1 MRKALT
7 KVTALLLAL
16 VTVLGTMWIPSLAAT
31 AEATLVITPEGGT
44 ATTSNGTFQEMYEK
58 MVTEAKK
65 LPTVKTTYVITLN
78 SNASYTTPKTI
89 NGNENC
95 FITIDLNGYTLNAS
109 KINSNLFAVL
119 GQDYGDGT
127 YGSITITVDGGG
139 NGGRIG
145 KIINSGIAGGLVYVN
160 NKANNNNSKVYVTDI
175 ELVYSNMAQGY
186 NAVDNPNKNE
196 YPNQPMMHVAKGDI
210 YCRNMKMVYTGEDAV
225 AVVGSEGAPD
235 GDITKMYVRMIQYYG
250 GGEGIFEDCT
260 FIDTNTKGITTH
272 ALNVSTGGTHVV
284 VKNCTMDT
292 TYGLFAESGT
302 YAEFYSC
309 DVTAK
314 DEPYRTKGSAAIF
327 DTVTTTDWTINSQAG
342 SVLFAETASG
352 ETVIY
357 TTSTE
362 RGIQN
367 RTWAAEGYVMTG
379 PVNGRYDFSPATDVD
394 ATLSVMNGSS
404 HNFFAGTLTDM
415 VDKVKSETTTGVAV
429 KTDIVLTLQKNANL
443 KSLVYLN
450 GSEFVSVTVELNGK
464 TLDTTAAKNNI
475 FQLATSV
482 NFHLNGAD
490 KDGNNGKIYNAG
502 HSGGLVYTQNKTEN
516 SGINALVENVDY
528 TATNMSQGYSTGK
541 YKDQP
546 MCHFNVGT
554 LTMKNVNMTFTGADA
569 TAVEGSAGGADLT
582 KMVMR
587 FMQCNGS
594 GTVNI
599 EDCTFTDTNTKGI
612 MTIGIE
618 ANSGSNV
625 TVKNSKFKTYTGIK
639 ASNGVID
646 VRNCEVEASYTV
658 FDGASIIK
666 VTDTVA
672 KAGASGKLINSCS
685 KLYFLYGEGK
695 NELHSTAD
703 ISGTYTVQTGYT
715 LVKANGVYTMK
726 GDDSVEATL
735 AVNPYGG
742 EPSFKTGTF
751 QDMYTQ
757 FTKKPTVPTE
767 NTIVLNKDSAYTT
780 FASHTVNS
788 NFSLKIDLNGK
799 NLLVSQS
806 GNIFQIVGNYNLELD
821 GADKD
826 GNVGLIKSTGTAGA
840 LFYPRANNGLN
851 DNTVIYAHDV
861 NLLYTNMSDGY
872 SNNAQYSNQPMG
884 NIPAG
889 TVTYEKIKITY
900 TGEDATAV
908 AGSTN
913 GADIT
918 KLTTAFV
925 NVSGKSNVTI
935 KDCEFIDENTKGIQT
950 IGIKVTGEDAKVTVE
965 NTKIKAHHGI
975 RADKDITLNNCEIEC
990 TTQIFGSAG
999 VAYVTDS
1006 VLKTESTLTTSSA
1019 RVYFNYGTGK
1029 TEIYTS
1035 DDKMLSGSYWIA
1047 DDSAICTVEEGHF
1060 MLGKGNEGYSSV
1072 TLPAIFADG
1081 MVLQRDKQI
1090 DIYGYCALDGAQVKV
1105 TFDGKTVNATVV
1117 NGRWDAIFDAMP
1129 AKKGLSITVEQLGTV
1144 NSVVHTVN
1152 DVDVGE
1158 IWLIAGQSNAE
1169 YEVHKMKDAEEYY
1182 ALADNY
1188 DNIKI
1193 YAATKS
1199 ALPVANLHGGGKWAQ
1214 VTSETLQ
1221 KNGPLKG
1228 EVSALGYVMA
1238 TRLAIELGPDVTV
1251 AILDINYGGS
1261 SIFSWTREDYLRAEL
1276 GDVDHTALIRL
1287 DAYRDFYLENGR
1299 MPTSV
1304 AELNEYITKPYSQ
1317 VAAAD
1322 YYGMLY
1328 SLTGYAVKGAVWM
1341 QGEGNSSEY
1350 AIYEKYYRALA
1361 NTFRDTFN
1369 DDNLPMIVVQIHPFG
1384 SGAYND
1390 FRAVQYDMVEND
1402 KNSFLVGAVNEGPNF
1417 SQSDFDNNS
1426 TNTKDFV
1433 HTSAK
1438 APIGHR
1444 LADSAL
1450 YNVYAVS
1457 EYADRI
1463 APKVSKVEVSG
1474 NTLTVTFNTDVTTEL
1489 GTAPVGFEIAGNDK
1503 NFVKAEAVAVGKQI
1517 MLTASGV
1524 DAPKYVRYG
1533 YGNFS
1538 IELEDGTLIMYNES
1552 FIKEYTSEKLVL
1564 TYNGKDYTIVP
1575 DTTKVI
1581 RSKFIGNVT
1590 GITGIPLPIFY
1601 LEVGYDTSD
1610 N

>member
-1 MRKALT
+1 M
-7 KVTALLLAL
+7 VFS
-16 VTVLGTMWIPSLAAT
+16 VVWIPSLAAT

-109 KINSNLFAVL
+109 KINSNLFAVI

-139 NGGRIG
+139 SGGRIG
-145 KIINSGIAGGLVYVN
+145 KIISSGLAGGLVYVN
-160 NKANNNNSKVYVTDI
+160 NKVNNNNSKVYVTDI

-196 YPNQPMMHVAKGDI
+196 YPNQPMMHVAKGDL

-250 GGEGIFEDCT
+250 GGEAIFEDCT

-272 ALNVSTGGTHVV
+272 ALNISTSGTHVV
-284 VKNCTMDT
+284 VKNCKIDT
-292 TYGLFAESGT
+292 TYGLYATAGT

-309 DVTAK
+309 DVTAT
-314 DEPYRTKGSAAIF
+314 DPYRTGGSAAIF
-327 DTVTTTDWTINSQAG
+327 DTVTTTEWIINSQSG

-379 PVNGRYDFSPATDVD
+379 PVNGRYDISPATDVD

-404 HNFFAGTLTDM
+404 HNFFAGTFAEMYTKLKTYA
-415 VDKVKSETTTGVAV
+415 TTTATA
-429 KTDIVLTLQKNANL
+429 KTEIVMTLQKDATMIQNFALNTNE
-443 KSLVYLN
+443 LVY
-450 GSEFVSVTVELNGK
+450 VTVQLNGK
-464 TLDTTAAKNNI
+464 TLTTTANNNI
-475 FQLATSV
+475 FTLSTAA
-482 NFHLNGAD
+482 NFHLDGAD
-490 KDGNNGKIYNAG
+490 KDGKNGKIFNAG
-502 HSGGLVYTQNKTEN
+502 HSGGIVYTQNKVEH
-516 SGINALVENVDY
+516 SGVIALVENVDY
-528 TATNMSQGYSTGK
+528 TATNMSQGYSTGQ

-554 LTMKNVNMTFTGADA
+554 LTMRNVNMTFTGADA
-569 TAVEGSAGGADLT
+569 TAVAGSVGGADLT

-612 MTIGIE
+612 KTIGID

-646 VRNCEVEASYTV
+646 VRNCEVEASYAV
-658 FDGASIIK
+658 FDGTSILK

-672 KAGASGKLINSCS
+672 KAGASGKLVNSCS

-715 LVKANGVYTMK
+715 LEKANGVYTMK

-1047 DDSAICTVEEGHF
+1047 DDSAICTVEDGHF

-1144 NSVVHTVN
+1144 NSVVYTIN

-1276 GDVDHTALIRL
+1276 GDVDHNALIRL

-1304 AELNEYITKPYSQ
+1304 AELNEYITNPYSQ

-1322 YYGMLY
+1322 YNGMLY
-1328 SLTGYAVKGAVWM
+1328 SLNGYAIKGAVWM
-1341 QGEGNSSEY
+1341 QGEGNVSDY
-1350 AIYEKYYRALA
+1350 ARYEAYYRALT
-1361 NTFRDTFN
+1361 NTFRETFR
-1369 DDNLPMIVVQIHPFG
+1369 DDNLPMLVVQLHPHG
-1384 SGAYND
+1384 SGIYND

-1402 KNSFLVGAVNEGPNF
+1402 KNSFLVGANNEGPNF
-1417 SQSDFDNNS
+1417 SQSDFANNS

-1450 YNVYAVS
+1450 YNIYGDNSYANRV
-1457 EYADRI
+1457 
-1463 APKVSKVEVSG
+1463 APSVTKVEAAGS
-1474 NTLTVTFNTDVTTEL
+1474 TLSVTFDCDVRTEL
-1489 GTAPVGFEIAGNDK
+1489 GTLPEGFEIAGADG
-1503 NFVKAEAVAVGKQI
+1503 NFVKAEAVVVGNRI
-1517 MLTASGV
+1517 TLTASGV
-1524 DAPKYVRYG
+1524 TDPKYVRYG
-1533 YGNFS
+1533 YGYFS
-1538 IELEDGTLIMYNES
+1538 IELEDGKLITFNKNN
-1552 FIKEYTSEKLVL
+1552 FTEYTNDKLVI
-1564 TYNGKDYTIVP
+1564 TENGQSYTILP
-1575 DTTKVI
+1575 GTTAVI

-1590 GITGIPLPIFY
+1590 NASNVPLPIFSF
-1601 LEVGYDTSD
+1601 EVGYSSKD